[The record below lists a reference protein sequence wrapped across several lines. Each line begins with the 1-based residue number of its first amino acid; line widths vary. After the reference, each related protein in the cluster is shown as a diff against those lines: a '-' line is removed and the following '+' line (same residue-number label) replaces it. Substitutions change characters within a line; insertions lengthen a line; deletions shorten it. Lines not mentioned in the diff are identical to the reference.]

1 MPGTTATAAPGSR
14 SSVLPADDGPVNHR
28 DAIVKDKLITF
39 IFAAGCLSAASALPF
54 NFGPLIFGTA
64 ADAFGFTP
72 QHIGY
77 FGSAYMFGFSVSS
90 IALYFFMHR
99 INWQLAMGL
108 GTVAGAG
115 IFAATAAISNPA
127 VWIVLWFVIGLL
139 FGQVFSLVVRAAMD
153 LSDPTRAYG
162 GKLALETFIP
172 AIMLLLF
179 PPLVVSHWGYTG
191 LALVAALLLV
201 LMAVTARSMPARARS
216 IDVQPD
222 GAHAVRNRAHQL
234 LAWLGIITIAI
245 YFGGQLSVWIFAE
258 RAADSLGYSLE
269 SIGLLL
275 FLGKCGA
282 GFGGVIAAVVGERFG
297 RWKPHLFSILVMTLG
312 QVLLI
317 THVNYWAFTSGAF
330 LFEIAWAYIVS
341 YQVAVIAYLDET
353 KRMTVFAPA
362 AMALGGSYGPAVA
375 GHLVDENNYE
385 NVFRMGL
392 FTAFICFI
400 VFSLLVYVIIR
411 DQRGSAAGMQPG

>member
-1 MPGTTATAAPGSR
+1 MPGTATSIAPNSR
-14 SSVLPADDGPVNHR
+14 SSGLPAGDNQVCRTDD
-28 DAIVKDKLITF
+28 IMKDRLVIF
-39 IFAAGCLSAASALPF
+39 ILAAGCLSAASALPF

-77 FGSAYMFGFSVSS
+77 FGSAYMFGFSISS
-90 IALYFFMHR
+90 IALFFFMHR
-99 INWQLAMGL
+99 INWRAAMGF
-108 GTVAGAG
+108 GVVAGAG
-115 IFAATAAISNPA
+115 IFAATALISNPH
-127 VWIVLWFVIGLL
+127 VWIMLWFLIGLL

-201 LMAVTARSMPARARS
+201 LMALAARSMPAGAR
-216 IDVQPD
+216 VPD
-222 GAHAVRNRAHQL
+222 LQQAAGPKAQNRAYQL
-234 LAWLGIITIAI
+234 LAWVGLITIAI

-258 RAADSLGYSLE
+258 RAANSLGYSPE
-269 SIGLLL
+269 SIGVIL
-275 FLGKCGA
+275 FVGKCGA
-282 GFGGVIAAVVGERFG
+282 GFGGVIAAIVGERLG
-297 RWKPHLFSILVMTLG
+297 RWKPHLFSIIVMTLG
-312 QVLLI
+312 QLLLI

-353 KRMTVFAPA
+353 KRLTVIAPA
-362 AMALGGSYGPAVA
+362 AMALGGSYGPALA
-375 GHLVDENNYE
+375 GHLVGENNYE
-385 NVFRMGL
+385 NVFKMGL
-392 FTAFICFI
+392 LTAVICFV

-411 DQRGSAAGMQPG
+411 DRGNSQDQVKPV

>member
-1 MPGTTATAAPGSR
+1 M
-14 SSVLPADDGPVNHR
+14 
-28 DAIVKDKLITF
+28 KDKLVIF
-39 IFAAGCLSAASALPF
+39 IFSAGCLSAASALPF

-77 FGSAYMFGFSVSS
+77 FGSAYMFGFSISS

-99 INWQLAMGL
+99 INWQAAMGF
-108 GTVAGAG
+108 GVIAGAG
-115 IFAATAAISNPA
+115 VFAATALSSNPY
-127 VWIVLWFVIGLL
+127 VWILLWFLIGLL

-201 LMAVTARSMPARARS
+201 LMALTARSMPARARVH
-216 IDVQPD
+216 DTQQTDRPV
-222 GAHAVRNRAHQL
+222 VRNRTHQL
-234 LAWLGIITIAI
+234 LAWLGIITIAV

-258 RAADSLGYSLE
+258 RAANSLGYNPE
-269 SIGLLL
+269 SIGLIL
-275 FLGKCGA
+275 FVGKCGA
-282 GFGGVIAAVVGERFG
+282 GFGGVIAAVVGERLG
-297 RWKPHLFSILVMTLG
+297 RWKPHLFSIIVMTLG
-312 QVLLI
+312 QVMLI
-317 THVNYWAFTSGAF
+317 THVNYWAFTGGAF

-341 YQVAVIAYLDET
+341 YLVTVIAYLDET
-353 KRMTVFAPA
+353 KRLTVIAPA

-392 FTAFICFI
+392 LTAFICFI
-400 VFSLLVYVIIR
+400 VFSLLVYVILR
-411 DQRGSAAGMQPG
+411 DGGGREPELRHT

>member
-1 MPGTTATAAPGSR
+1 M
-14 SSVLPADDGPVNHR
+14 
-28 DAIVKDKLITF
+28 KDKLIIF

-99 INWQLAMGL
+99 INWQAAMGF
-108 GTVAGAG
+108 GIVAGTAV
-115 IFAATAAISNPA
+115 FALTAVISNPYA
-127 VWIVLWFVIGLL
+127 WIILWFIIGLL

-179 PPLVVSHWGYTG
+179 PPLVISHWGYTG
-191 LALVAALLLV
+191 LVLVAALLLV
-201 LMAVTARSMPARARS
+201 LMALTARSMPAGPRLQGFQQTDNPVA
-216 IDVQPD
+216 Q
-222 GAHAVRNRAHQL
+222 NRTHQL
-234 LAWLGIITIAI
+234 LAWVGLITIAI

-258 RAADSLGYSLE
+258 RAANSLGYSPE
-269 SIGLLL
+269 SIGVIL
-275 FLGKCGA
+275 FIGKCGA
-282 GFGGVIAAVVGERFG
+282 GFGGVVAAVVGERFG
-297 RWKPHLFSILVMTLG
+297 RWKPHLFSIMVMTLG

-317 THVNYWAFTSGAF
+317 THVNYWAFTGGAF

-353 KRMTVFAPA
+353 KRLTVIAPA

-375 GHLVDENNYE
+375 GHLVDGNNYE
-385 NVFRMGL
+385 NVFKMGL
-392 FTAFICFI
+392 LTAFICFI
-400 VFSLLVYVIIR
+400 VFSLLVYVISRGHR
-411 DQRGSAAGMQPG
+411 DEEVGVQPA

>member
-1 MPGTTATAAPGSR
+1 MIIK
-14 SSVLPADDGPVNHR
+14 
-28 DAIVKDKLITF
+28 DAIVKDKLIIF

-77 FGSAYMFGFSVSS
+77 FGSAYMFGFSISS
-90 IALYFFMHR
+90 IALFFFMHR
-99 INWQLAMGL
+99 INWQAAMGF
-108 GTVAGAG
+108 GVVAGAAV
-115 IFAATAAISNPA
+115 FALTAVISNPYA
-127 VWIVLWFVIGLL
+127 WIALWFLIGLL

-191 LALVAALLLV
+191 LVLVAVLLLV
-201 LMAVTARSMPARARS
+201 LMALTARSMPAGARLQS
-216 IDVQPD
+216 VQQTGRP
-222 GAHAVRNRAHQL
+222 VVQNRAYQL
-234 LAWLGIITIAI
+234 LAWVGLITIAI

-258 RAADSLGYSLE
+258 RAANSLGYSPE
-269 SIGLLL
+269 SIGVIL
-275 FLGKCGA
+275 FIGKCGA
-282 GFGGVIAAVVGERFG
+282 GFGGVVAAVVGERFG
-297 RWKPHLFSILVMTLG
+297 RWKPHLFSIMVMTLG

-317 THVNYWAFTSGAF
+317 THANYWAFASGAF

-353 KRMTVFAPA
+353 KRLTVIAPA

-375 GHLVDENNYE
+375 GHLVDGNNYE
-385 NVFRMGL
+385 NVFKMGL
-392 FTAFICFI
+392 LTAFICFI
-400 VFSLLVYVIIR
+400 VFSLLVYVISRGHR
-411 DQRGSAAGMQPG
+411 DEEAGVQPA

>member
-1 MPGTTATAAPGSR
+1 MPGTATSAAPSSR
-14 SSVLPADDGPVNHR
+14 LSALRAGDNPVCR
-28 DAIVKDKLITF
+28 PGDIVKDRLIIF

-90 IALYFFMHR
+90 IALFFFMHR
-99 INWQLAMGL
+99 INWQVAMGF

-115 IFAATAAISNPA
+115 IFAATAAISNPHI
-127 VWIVLWFVIGLL
+127 WIFLWFLIGLL

-201 LMAVTARSMPARARS
+201 LMALTARYMPARAR
-216 IDVQPD
+216 VQGLQRTDSPV
-222 GAHAVRNRAHQL
+222 AKNRAHQL
-234 LAWLGIITIAI
+234 LAWFGIITIAI

-258 RAADSLGYSLE
+258 RAANSLGYSPE
-269 SIGLLL
+269 SIGVIL
-275 FLGKCGA
+275 FVGKCGA
-282 GFGGVIAAVVGERFG
+282 GFGGVIAAVVGERYG
-297 RWKPHLFSILVMTLG
+297 RWKPHLYSIIVMTLG

-341 YQVAVIAYLDET
+341 YLVAVIAWLDET
-353 KRMTVFAPA
+353 KRLTVIAPA

-385 NVFRMGL
+385 NVFKMGL
-392 FTAFICFI
+392 LTAFICFI
-400 VFSLLVYVIIR
+400 VFSLLVYVIHQDGR
-411 DQRGSAAGMQPG
+411 RNEPELKHA